1 MKKHTIKNNRYL
13 AEINMTP
20 MIDVMLVLL
29 VIFMITAPLLTT
41 GINVD
46 LPETK
51 AKPLPQA
58 KDPII
63 ISINSRGEIFIGNSK
78 TTYETL
84 IDQLKTVSDTNILT
98 TIYIKGDKNVKYD
111 TIMKVIGIINRAGFS
126 KVSLVTVQ

>member
-1 MKKHTIKNNRYL
+1 MKKRIIENNKYL

-41 GINVD
+41 WINVD

-51 AKPLPQA
+51 AKSLPQS

-63 ISINSRGEIFIGNSK
+63 VSINARGEIFIGNSK
-78 TTYETL
+78 TTSETL
-84 IDQLKTVSDTNILT
+84 VDQLKAASESNVST
-98 TIYIKGDKNVKYD
+98 TIYIKGDKNIKYD
-111 TIMKVIGIINRAGFS
+111 TIVKVIGIINRAGFS

>member
-1 MKKHTIKNNRYL
+1 MKKHTVENNRYL

-51 AKPLPQA
+51 AKSLPQA

-63 ISINSRGEIFIGNSK
+63 VSINSRGEIFIGNSK

-84 IDQLKTVSDTNILT
+84 IDQLKTVSDTNIST
-98 TIYIKGDKNVKYD
+98 TIYIKGDKNIKYD
-111 TIMKVIGIINRAGFS
+111 TIVKVIGIINRAGFS

>member
-1 MKKHTIKNNRYL
+1 
-13 AEINMTP
+13 MTP

-41 GINVD
+41 GINID
-46 LPETK
+46 LPEAK
-51 AKPLPQA
+51 AKSLPQT

-63 ISINSRGEIFIGNSK
+63 VSINSRGEIFIGNSK

-84 IDQLKTVSDTNILT
+84 IDQLKTVSDANIAT
-98 TIYIKGDKNVKYD
+98 TIYIKGDKNIKYD
-111 TIMKVIGIINRAGFS
+111 TIVKVIGIINRAGFS